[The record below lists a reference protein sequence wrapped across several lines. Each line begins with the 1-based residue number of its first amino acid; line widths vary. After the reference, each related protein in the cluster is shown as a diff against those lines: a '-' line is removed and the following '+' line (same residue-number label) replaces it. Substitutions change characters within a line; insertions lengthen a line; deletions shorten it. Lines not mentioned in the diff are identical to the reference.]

1 MTASLEDRAAAC
13 GLNLAPI
20 APKVGCRIDGI
31 DLAAPTEDQFA
42 VLLEAFG
49 RFGGLLIRGQ
59 TLEVDDLVGFSRRLG
74 TLDHAPLTQVGR
86 TAIEG
91 FPEIY
96 LITNLVDKE
105 GKPMGALGNGEAVWH
120 TDMSYL
126 PSPPDASLLYAR
138 EVPPAGG
145 NTFLCSMMAAYDA
158 LPDDLKSLA
167 HSLRIKHD
175 ATYNSGGY
183 VRQGMEE
190 HSDPRKTTGTFH
202 PAVIRHPETGKP
214 ALYLGR
220 RRQSYVEGY
229 DLAESEALLDKLWEY
244 ATLPENTYE
253 HVWQVNDVL
262 LWDNRI
268 TMHRRD
274 SFDPTH
280 TRLMWR
286 TQIQGSGAPKAFAQ
300 A

>member
-1 MTASLEDRAAAC
+1 MTASLDDRAASC
-13 GLNLAPI
+13 GLSLSPLA
-20 APKVGCRIDGI
+20 ANVGCRIDGI
-31 DLAAPTEDQFA
+31 DLAAATDEQFS
-42 VLLEAFG
+42 VLMAAFG
-49 RFGGLLIRGQ
+49 KYGGLLMREQ
-59 TLEVDDLVGFSRRLG
+59 ELAVEDLVGFSGRLG

-96 LITNLVDKE
+96 LITNLMDRE

-126 PSPPDASLLYAR
+126 PSPPDASMLYAR
-138 EVPPAGG
+138 EVPPTGG

-158 LPDDLKSLA
+158 LPEDLKALA
-167 HSLRIKHD
+167 GRLRIKHD

-183 VRQGMEE
+183 VRQGMVE

-202 PAVIRHPETGKP
+202 PAVIRHPETGRP

-229 DLAESEALLDKLWEY
+229 DLDESEALLDKLWGY

-274 SFDPTH
+274 SFDPAH

-286 TQIQGSGAPKAFAQ
+286 TQIQGSGAPKAYAQ

>member
-1 MTASLEDRAAAC
+1 MTVALNERAAAC
-13 GLNLAPI
+13 GLSLSPL

-31 DLAAPTEDQFA
+31 DPAAPTDEQFA
-42 VLLEAFG
+42 VLKSAFAQY
-49 RFGGLLIRGQ
+49 GGLLLRGQ
-59 TLEVDDLVGFSRRLG
+59 SLEVEDLVGFSSRLG
-74 TLDHAPLTQVGR
+74 TLDHAPLTQHGR

-96 LITNLVDKE
+96 LITNLMDKA

-126 PSPPDASLLYAR
+126 DSPPDASMLYAR

-145 NTFLCSMMAAYDA
+145 NTFLCSMMAAYQA
-158 LPDDLKSLA
+158 LPDDLKALA
-167 HSLRIKHD
+167 RTLRVKHD

-183 VRQGMEE
+183 VRQGMVE
-190 HSDPRKTTGTFH
+190 HSDPRETTGTFH
-202 PAVIRHPETGKP
+202 PAVIRHPETGSP

-220 RRQSYVEGY
+220 RRQSYIEGY
-229 DLAESEALLDKLWEY
+229 DLDASEALLDRLWEY

-253 HVWQVNDVL
+253 HAWQVNDVL

-274 SFDPTH
+274 SFDPSH

-286 TQIQGSGAPKAFAQ
+286 TQIQGSGAPKAFTA